1 MPNISSYYYRLMSFP
16 EAVGRQG
23 PGLSVQRPGRIPNLP
38 VWLKKTIESFIESLL
53 SAGSYLTFSCT
64 ESSSPLHSARGRGRA
79 ARLDPCSVTGGG
91 SPCSSRALSIHS
103 PSALDSPGLVSS
115 PAQGLSPHLP
125 HRPGGGV
132 GSTWLLMSTSPHSSG
147 NVASVGQAEGDGPY
161 VLPPTPRPTPMAS
174 LD

>member
-38 VWLKKTIESFIESLL
+38 VWLKKTIESFTESLL

-79 ARLDPCSVTGGG
+79 ARLDPL
-91 SPCSSRALSIHS
+91 LSHRWRKS
-103 PSALDSPGLVSS
+103 LFFQSAQHPLTQCPGF
-115 PAQGLSPHLP
+115 PWAC
-125 HRPGGGV
+125 
-132 GSTWLLMSTSPHSSG
+132 
-147 NVASVGQAEGDGPY
+147 
-161 VLPPTPRPTPMAS
+161 VLPGTRAHTTPTTQARWRCRKYLAFNEYQSSFLRECGFCWPGRGRWAVCTSSHPHGLA
-174 LD
+174 